1 MCGIVG
7 YVGKNKRAQKVLIDG
22 LKELAYR
29 GYDSAGIAYIKNN
42 ELIITKEKG
51 KIVNLEKILEANES
65 NLGIG
70 HTRWATNGEADQ
82 VNSHPH
88 KQGKITIVHNG
99 IIENAKFL
107 RPELESMG
115 YIFKTKENDTEVAA
129 AILDKLYNDKKD
141 INKTLVE
148 FQKQV
153 EGAYAL
159 GIVIDDDYNNLY
171 AIRKD
176 SPLIIALGD
185 NENYI
190 ASDVPAIIK
199 YTNKYMELDNGDFA
213 KISAN
218 KIQCFNKDGMEIEKE
233 IKEFPIEDYDTSKH
247 GYEHIML
254 KEIHEQPTVV
264 KETIAPYIENGIDSL
279 IKNMPDFSKYDKIVV
294 TACGSAMHA
303 GLVGKYMI
311 EEFAD
316 IPVDVEIAS
325 EFRYKKVFIDDK
337 TLVIG
342 VSQSGETA
350 DTLKALE
357 KAKEK
362 GADTLGIISKKGSS
376 IARYVDCV
384 LYTNSGIEVA
394 VATTKAYSAQ
404 VALLSLIAFNIANHK
419 NNIKLDEIKEI
430 MLAIKELPIQ
440 MEKLLSK
447 EYCKQYKEIA
457 SNLYKQNDIF
467 YIGRGIDYALCMEG
481 SLKLKEISYIH
492 SEAYAAGELKHG
504 TISLIEPPKYE
515 TDLLTGELLKDKNGQ
530 LIMKEPGTPVIGVTT
545 DNVSIAEKTFSN
557 LEETRSRGSQNY
569 MITTTELNK
578 HFSKDKNYNKFY
590 TKIVIPTTHK
600 ILQPLLTVIPLQ
612 LIAYETAKFKG
623 EEIDTPRNLAKSVTV
638 E

>member
-7 YVGKNKRAQKVLIDG
+7 YVGKNKRAQEVLING
-22 LKELAYR
+22 LKSLEYR
-29 GYDSAGIAYIKNN
+29 GYDSAGIAYIKDNQ
-42 ELIITKEKG
+42 LIITKEKG
-51 KIVNLEKILEANES
+51 EIINLEKVIEKNES

-70 HTRWATNGEADQ
+70 HTRWATHGKANQ
-82 VNSHPH
+82 VNCHPH

-99 IIENAKFL
+99 IIEEFG
-107 RPELESMG
+107 EL
-115 YIFKTKENDTEVAA
+115 KKELSKDGVTFISETDTEVVAA
-129 AILDKLYNDKKD
+129 LLNQLYSKYNDM
-141 INKTLVE
+141 IKTLVE
-148 FQKQV
+148 FQRHV
-153 EGAYAL
+153 EGSYAL
-159 GIVIDDDYNNLY
+159 GIIVDDDYETLY

-176 SPLIIALGD
+176 SPLIIALGE

-190 ASDVPAIIK
+190 ASDVPAIVK
-199 YTNKYMELDNGDFA
+199 YTNKYMELNNGYFA

-218 KIQCFNKDGMEIEKE
+218 KIQCYNENGIEIENE
-233 IKEFPIEDYDTSKH
+233 IQEFSMEEYDIDKH

-264 KETIAPYIENGIDSL
+264 KETMFPYIENEIDSL
-279 IKNMPDFSKYDKIVV
+279 IKNMPDFSKYNKIVI

-303 GLVGKYMI
+303 GLVGKNMI

-325 EFRYKKVFIDDK
+325 EFRYKKVFIDNK

-362 GADTLGIISKKGSS
+362 GADTLGIISQKGST

-384 LYTNSGIEVA
+384 LYTKSGKEVA

-404 VALLSLIAFNIANHK
+404 VALLSLIALNIANHK
-419 NNIKLDEIKEI
+419 NKIDTDKVIEILEDIKH
-430 MLAIKELPIQ
+430 LPVQIEQ
-440 MEKLLSK
+440 LLSH
-447 EYCKQYKEIA
+447 ENCNQYREIA
-457 SNLYKQNDIF
+457 NNLYTHNDIF

-481 SLKLKEISYIH
+481 SLKIKEISYIH

-504 TISLIEPPKYE
+504 TISLIEPANE
-515 TDLLTGELLKDKNGQ
+515 NNT
-530 LIMKEPGTPVIGVTT
+530 GTPVIGVAT
-545 DNVSIAEKTFSN
+545 DNTNNIAEKTFSN
-557 LEETRSRGSQNY
+557 MEETRSRGSENY
-569 MITTTELNK
+569 IITTAELDK
-578 HFSKDKNYNKFY
+578 QFSANDNYNNFY
-590 TKIVIPTTHK
+590 SKIVIPTTNK
-600 ILQPLLTVIPLQ
+600 LFQPLLTVIPLQ
-612 LIAYETAKFKG
+612 MIAYETAKLKG
-623 EEIDTPRNLAKSVTV
+623 ETIDKPRNLAKSVTV

>member
-7 YVGKNKRAQKVLIDG
+7 YVGKNKKAQEVLIDG
-22 LKELAYR
+22 LKELEYR
-29 GYDSAGIAYIKNN
+29 GYDSAGIATVVNDN
-42 ELIITKEKG
+42 LVITKEKG
-51 KIVNLEKILEANES
+51 KLTNLEEKLKKCEA

-70 HTRWATNGEADQ
+70 HTRWATHGEANQ

-99 IIENAKFL
+99 IIENYG
-107 RPELESMG
+107 ELKEQLIKDG
-115 YIFKTKENDTEVAA
+115 VIFKSETDTEVAA
-129 AILDKLYNDKKD
+129 ALLNQLYLKYND
-141 INKTLVE
+141 INKTLIE
-148 FQKQV
+148 FQNQV
-153 EGAYAL
+153 KGAYAL
-159 GIVIDDDYNNLY
+159 GIIIDDDYDTLY

-176 SPLIIALGD
+176 SPLIIALGEA
-185 NENYI
+185 ENYI

-199 YTNKYMELDNGDFA
+199 YTNKYIELNNGDFA
-213 KISAN
+213 KIQAN
-218 KIQCFNKDGMEIEKE
+218 KIECYNTNGNKIEKVV
-233 IKEFPIEDYDTSKH
+233 KVFPIEDYDTSKH

-264 KETIAPYIENGIDSL
+264 KDTIAPYIKNGIDSL
-279 IKNMPDFSKYDKIVV
+279 IENMPDFSKYDKIVV

-303 GLVGKYMI
+303 GLVGKYLI

-316 IPVDVEIAS
+316 IPVEVEIAS
-325 EFRYKKVFIDDK
+325 EFRYKKVFINNK

-419 NNIKLDEIKEI
+419 NNIKADEIKEI

-440 MEKLLSK
+440 MEKLLSP
-447 EYCKQYKEIA
+447 EYCKQYREIA
-457 SNLYKQNDIF
+457 SDLYDLNDIF
-467 YIGRGIDYALCMEG
+467 YIGRGIDYSICMEG

-492 SEAYAAGELKHG
+492 SEAYASGELKHG
-504 TISLIEPPKYE
+504 TISLIEPPKYATNKE
-515 TDLLTGELLKDKNGQ
+515 TGELIKDKNGHY
-530 LIMKEPGTPVIGVTT
+530 IIEKIGTPVIGVTT
-545 DNVSIAEKTFSN
+545 DNVNSIAEKTFSN
-557 LEETRSRGSQNY
+557 LEETRSRGSKNY
-569 MITTTELNK
+569 IITTTKLDK
-578 HFSKDKNYNKFY
+578 HFSKDKNYNNFY
-590 TKIVIPTTHK
+590 TKIIIPTTHK
-600 ILQPLLTVIPLQ
+600 LLQPLLTVIPLQ
-612 LIAYETAKFKG
+612 LIAYETANLKG
-623 EEIDTPRNLAKSVTV
+623 EEIDKPRNLAKSVTV

>member
-7 YVGKNKRAQKVLIDG
+7 YVGKKNRAQEVLIDG
-22 LKELAYR
+22 LKSLEYR
-29 GYDSAGIAYIKNN
+29 GYDSAGIAYLKDDK
-42 ELIITKEKG
+42 LIITKIAKEKDNG
-51 KIVNLEKILEANES
+51 KTADKEEKNSIIVKLEEMLEKNES

-70 HTRWATNGEADQ
+70 HTRWATHGEANQ

-99 IIENAKFL
+99 IIENYG
-107 RPELESMG
+107 ELKKQLINDG
-115 YIFKTKENDTEVAA
+115 VIFKSETDTEVAA
-129 AILDKLYNDKKD
+129 ALLNQLYSKYDD
-141 INKTLVE
+141 INKVLIE

-153 EGAYAL
+153 KGAYAL
-159 GIVIDDDYNNLY
+159 GIIVDDDYDNLY
-171 AIRKD
+171 TIRKD
-176 SPLIIALGD
+176 SPLIIALGED
-185 NENYI
+185 ENYI

-199 YTNKYMELDNGDFA
+199 YTNKYIELNNGDFA
-213 KISAN
+213 KISSNKVECYDASGN
-218 KIQCFNKDGMEIEKE
+218 KIEKDIQ
-233 IKEFPIEDYDTSKH
+233 EFPIENYDISKH

-264 KETIAPYIENGIDSL
+264 KDTMAPYIENGIDSL
-279 IKNMPDFSKYDKIVV
+279 IEKMPDFSKYNKIVI

-303 GLVGKYMI
+303 GLVGKNMI

-362 GADTLGIISKKGSS
+362 GADTLGIISKKGST

-404 VALLSLIAFNIANHK
+404 VALLSLIALNIANHK
-419 NNIKLDEIKEI
+419 NRIDNNEIKNILES
-430 MLAIKELPIQ
+430 IKHLPVQIEQ
-440 MEKLLSK
+440 LLSD
-447 EYCKQYKEIA
+447 EHCNQYKEIA
-457 SNLYKQNDIF
+457 NNLYTHNDIF

-481 SLKLKEISYIH
+481 SLKIKEISYIH

-504 TISLIEPPKYE
+504 TISLIEPANEY
-515 TDLLTGELLKDKNGQ
+515 NS
-530 LIMKEPGTPVIGVTT
+530 GTPVIGVAT
-545 DNVSIAEKTFSN
+545 DNTNNIAEKTFSN
-557 LEETRSRGSQNY
+557 MEETRSRGSKNY
-569 MITTTELNK
+569 IITTTELDK
-578 HFSKDKNYNKFY
+578 QFSANDNYNKLY
-590 TKIVIPTTHK
+590 SKIVIPTTNK
-600 ILQPLLTVIPLQ
+600 LFQPLLTVIPLQ
-612 LIAYETAKFKG
+612 LIAYETAKLKG
-623 EEIDTPRNLAKSVTV
+623 EEIDKPRNLAKSVTV